1 MNAVLGGLRL
11 HVADKLGLI
20 PRSKGKEGWRFAWI
34 TDFPLFEHTDEGKF
48 VAAHHPFTSPNAAD
62 IDRLESDPGS
72 VRARAYD
79 LVLNGNEIAGGSIRI
94 HRSDLQ
100 ARVFRALGL
109 SDEDANAKFG
119 FLLEAFKYGP
129 PPHGGIAAGVDR
141 LAMLLCGAD
150 SLRDVIAFPKT
161 QKGTDMMTEAPGPCR
176 EAAARRA
183 AHRAQGMTDAAARR
197 AATLERLASRTFDL
211 FIVGGGASGAAAARD
226 AALRGLDVAL
236 CDAGDFAGE
245 TSSQSSKLIHGGLR
259 YLQYGDLHLVFEGLT
274 ERRG

>member
-1 MNAVLGGLRL
+1 M
-11 HVADKLGLI
+11 
-20 PRSKGKEGWRFAWI
+20 
-34 TDFPLFEHTDEGKF
+34 
-48 VAAHHPFTSPNAAD
+48 
-62 IDRLESDPGS
+62 
-72 VRARAYD
+72 RARAYD

-94 HRSDLQ
+94 HRSDVQ

-109 SDEDANAKFG
+109 SDEDAQAKFG

-161 QKGTDMMTEAPGPCR
+161 QKGTDLMTDAPRPVV

-183 AHRAQGMTDAAARR
+183 AHRAQGMTRTRPAAR
-197 AATLERLASRTFDL
+197 ATATLERLRVARRST
-211 FIVGGGASGAAAARD
+211 SWSSAAARPAPAIARD
-226 AALRGLDVAL
+226 AALRGLRRRRCATP
-236 CDAGDFAGE
+236 ATSPAQ

-259 YLQYGDLHLVFEGLT
+259 YLQYGDLPWCS
-274 ERRG
+274 RGCASGGA